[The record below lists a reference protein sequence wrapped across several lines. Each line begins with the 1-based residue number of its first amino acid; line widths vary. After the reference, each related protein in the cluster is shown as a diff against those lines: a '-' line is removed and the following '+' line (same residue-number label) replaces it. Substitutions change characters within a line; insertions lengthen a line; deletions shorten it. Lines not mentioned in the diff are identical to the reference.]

1 MAIAS
6 GPPGC
11 SLPHVC
17 STQVNGTAALAG
29 GAGGETSYGES
40 RIQPRTSPAPCVPA
54 TGPSAAP
61 PRSQERSNLFISRP
75 TSPSG
80 QGAGR
85 GAGRGR
91 AEAGCAANWMQ
102 RRPGA
107 AAMGAVPVTGR
118 AFRVRACCHMCLRP
132 CCRTHLLAPAGAR
145 IDEAVCVSLT
155 SSCARVPL
163 SVRAERILPC
173 APACAAHSPPH
184 TVALQM
190 RLKPPQRAPHSVVLW
205 RTLSRRVLWAHVPR
219 RGAIVR
225 LSLGVLSLWSAAYM
239 SCPIGDLW
247 GRLWFIVMHFIF
259 RFRKRK
265 SENSPMCGLI
275 SHKT

>member
-1 MAIAS
+1 MCSGHRTFGRAAS
-6 GPPGC
+6 LAGAVKSLHLKADITLRPGRWAWRWPRTRG
-11 SLPHVC
+11 SRVC
-17 STQVNGTAALAG
+17 SRLGL
-29 GAGGETSYGES
+29 
-40 RIQPRTSPAPCVPA
+40 
-54 TGPSAAP
+54 
-61 PRSQERSNLFISRP
+61 
-75 TSPSG
+75 
-80 QGAGR
+80 
-85 GAGRGR
+85 
-91 AEAGCAANWMQ
+91 
-102 RRPGA
+102 RRA
-107 AAMGAVPVTGR
+107 AAATAWAVPVTGR

-184 TVALQM
+184 TLALQM

-239 SCPIGDLW
+239 PCPIGDLW